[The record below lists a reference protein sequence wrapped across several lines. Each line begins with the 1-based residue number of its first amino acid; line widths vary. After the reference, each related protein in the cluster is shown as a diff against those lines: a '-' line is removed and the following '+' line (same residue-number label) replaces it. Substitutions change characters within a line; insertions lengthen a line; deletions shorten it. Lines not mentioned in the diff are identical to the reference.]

1 MDAKRGDQMDTPQ
14 PNEKVRFLKI
24 LGALVI
30 IVIAASSAF
39 FVTCFGGFFAG
50 SALGP
55 SGEAGIGWA
64 FTVGI
69 IAGGV
74 AALAVVGGLVWLF
87 WLRPRKKTVDKNGIA
102 GRWE

>member
-1 MDAKRGDQMDTPQ
+1 MHTPQ
-14 PNEKVRFLKI
+14 PNQKVRFLQV
-24 LGALVI
+24 LGALI
-30 IVIAASSAF
+30 IIAVAAPIAF
-39 FVTCFGGFFAG
+39 FATCIGGFFAG

-87 WLRPRKKTVDKNGIA
+87 WLRPRKKTVDKNGIVEQ
-102 GRWE
+102 WQ